1 MIYRTSVAS
10 VYNFQLNILQEN
22 EAPHSKKE
30 NKKKKQENIC
40 DFLTRN

>member
-30 NKKKKQENIC
+30 EKKEKKIFVTC
-40 DFLTRN
+40 

>member
-22 EAPHSKKE
+22 EASHSKKE
-30 NKKKKQENIC
+30 EKKKQENIC
-40 DFLTRN
+40 DLLTRN